1 MATRSKAADQS
12 GAARPSL
19 REHLEGGALTVGAWS
34 ILPSPLTVELIARSG
49 FDFLCIDTQHGPIGY
64 GELVTMLQV
73 ACAVGCPA
81 VVRVASHDPAELMHA
96 IDAGAQGV
104 IVPMVDDAAEARRIV
119 GACHYPPVGYRSW
132 GPLRPALGAPAQA
145 AEEANRQVV
154 VVLMIETQEGLR
166 NARDIA
172 AVPGV
177 DVLLVGPTDLA
188 VTHGLTAGAYAG
200 TDEHAALVRQVIAAG
215 AGQGIA
221 VGNVC
226 GDLESARRWAGEG
239 MRFLTVGSDLG
250 WMASGIEAD
259 VEQARARLPWPGVA
273 STR

>member
-1 MATRSKAADQS
+1 MATQQS
-12 GAARPSL
+12 GAMQPSL
-19 REHLEGGALTVGAWS
+19 REHLERGSLVLGAWS

-49 FDFLCIDTQHGPIGY
+49 FDVLCIDTQHGPIAY
-64 GELVTMLQV
+64 DQLVTMLQV

-81 VVRVASHDPAELMHA
+81 LVRVASHDPAELMHA

-104 IVPMVDDAAEARRIV
+104 IVPMVDDAQEARRV
-119 GACHYPPVGYRSW
+119 AGACRYPPAGYRSW

-145 AEEANRQVV
+145 ADEANREVV
-154 VVLMIETQEGLR
+154 VVAMIETQEGLR
-166 NARDIA
+166 NAGEIA

-200 TDEHAALVRQVIAAG
+200 TDEHSALVRQVISAG
-215 AGQGIA
+215 NAHGVA

-226 GDLESARRWAGEG
+226 GGVEAARRWAGEG

-250 WMASGIEAD
+250 WMVSGVRTE
-259 VEQARARLPWPGVA
+259 VEQARAQLPWPAA
-273 STR
+273 SGTR